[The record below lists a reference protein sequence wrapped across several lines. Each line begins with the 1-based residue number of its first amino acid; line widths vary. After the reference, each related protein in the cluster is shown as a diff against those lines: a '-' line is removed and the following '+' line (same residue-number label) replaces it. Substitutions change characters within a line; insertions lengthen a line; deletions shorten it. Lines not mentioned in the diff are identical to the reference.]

1 MSEPLLPGTLGRPAA
16 AHRHRTPRSYMQGV
30 HRLLLPA
37 GLRRLA
43 RTLRRPG
50 GVPPQSG
57 PAGRERTGGRTAAPS
72 GLTDREEQLLATVPG
87 LIRHRGRLATVRDDL
102 LPADAR
108 TASLRAVAEALEAAA
123 VPYGLVPDGELVH
136 RVAIAPGDRAAALK
150 ACAAA
155 CTGLPL
161 YARLLTADGEAGDV
175 LAEDLPAAV
184 EAAENGPPGGTAAAE
199 GRGTDGTQRARVRA
213 VRIHRPVVT
222 SGRTLVYGPETGCDL
237 EFWEVPD
244 SGEGALAVLRE
255 TPYGWWVPS
264 LAASTT
270 RRIDDREYPVVDC
283 FSSRFPDDIDF
294 PIDAVI
300 TWVDAADPAWRH
312 RRDRAAEA
320 EAGSGRPHRPSG
332 AGAIDDM
339 AETAE
344 TAHTAGTAGI
354 DLAENRYRDRGEL
367 RYCLRSIAA
376 YAPWVRRVFLVTDD
390 QAPAWLTADHPRI
403 TVIDHRELS
412 TEPAAPEVFNSHAI
426 ESRLH
431 HIPGL
436 AEHFLY
442 FNDDIFLGRPQRPQN
457 YFLPSGLPK
466 VFHDWRAVDPGSR
479 AGDDVFTSSQKV
491 TRQAVEEAVGRTY
504 PHILAHTPYPLT
516 RSAFTRVEE
525 LLPGRLAATA
535 RSVFRSAD
543 DLAPVTLAAHVAL
556 AEGHAVEGH
565 LTHTYVSTARRDE
578 IERLP
583 QLAAERGHDAFCL
596 ADDEDPAG
604 HEEGGLSATQQ
615 HNVVAA
621 FLEAYFPVSS
631 PFEKAQPAPPGSEP
645 SRSCD

>member
-1 MSEPLLPGTLGRPAA
+1 M
-16 AHRHRTPRSYMQGV
+16 
-30 HRLLLPA
+30 PA

-50 GVPPQSG
+50 GVAPQPG
-57 PAGRERTGGRTAAPS
+57 PAGRERIGGRTPSSS
-72 GLTDREEQLLATVPG
+72 GLTSREEELLATVPG
-87 LIRHRGRLATVRDDL
+87 LIQHCGRLVTVRDDL

-108 TASLRAVAEALEAAA
+108 AASLRSVAEALEAAA
-123 VPYGLVPDGELVH
+123 VSYGLVPDGELIH

-155 CTGLPL
+155 FTGLPV
-161 YARLLTADGEAGDV
+161 YARLLTTDGEAGHV

-184 EAAENGPPGGTAAAE
+184 ESVESGE
-199 GRGTDGTQRARVRA
+199 DGKEQAHTARVRA
-213 VRIHRPVVT
+213 VRVHRPVIT
-222 SGRTLVYGPETGCDL
+222 SGRTLKYGPETGCDL

-294 PIDAVI
+294 PVDAVI

-312 RRDRAAEA
+312 RRDRAAQA
-320 EAGSGRPHRPSG
+320 EAGSGHPSERDESDES
-332 AGAIDDM
+332 AGIG
-339 AETAE
+339 E
-344 TAHTAGTAGI
+344 GAGI

-376 YAPWVRRVFLVTDD
+376 YAPWVRRIFLVTDD
-390 QAPAWLTADHPRI
+390 QAPAWLAAGHPRI
-403 TVIDHRELS
+403 TVVDHRELS
-412 TEPAAPEVFNSHAI
+412 TEPAAPAVFNSHAI

-466 VFHDWRAVDPGSR
+466 VVHDRRAVDPGSR

-516 RSAFTRVEE
+516 RSAFARVEE

-543 DLAPVTLAAHVAL
+543 DLAPVTLAAHLAL
-556 AEGHAVEGH
+556 AEGHAVEGD
-565 LTHTYVSTARRDE
+565 LTHTYVSTARRSE

-583 QLAAERGHDAFCL
+583 DLAAGRGHDAFCL
-596 ADDEDPAG
+596 ADDEDPEG
-604 HEEGGLSATQQ
+604 PDGGGLSATQQ
-615 HNVVAA
+615 HNVVTA
-621 FLEAYFPVSS
+621 FLEAYFPVPS
-631 PFEKAQPAPPGSEP
+631 PFEQQRPAPSGTEP
-645 SRSCD
+645 SRRID

>member
-1 MSEPLLPGTLGRPAA
+1 
-16 AHRHRTPRSYMQGV
+16 MQGV

-57 PAGRERTGGRTAAPS
+57 PAGRERIGARIPSSS
-72 GLTDREEQLLATVPG
+72 GLTSREAELLASVPG
-87 LIRHRGRLATVRDDL
+87 LVRHCGRLVTVRDDL

-108 TASLRAVAEALEAAA
+108 TASLRSVAEALEAAA
-123 VPYGLVPDGELVH
+123 VPYGLVPDGGLVH

-155 CTGLPL
+155 FAGLPV

-184 EAAENGPPGGTAAAE
+184 ESVETGK
-199 GRGTDGTQRARVRA
+199 DGVDGKESAHTARVRA
-213 VRIHRPVVT
+213 VRVHRPVIT
-222 SGRTLVYGPETGCDL
+222 SGRTLRYGPETGCDL
-237 EFWEVPD
+237 EFWEAPD

-300 TWVDAADPAWRH
+300 TWVDAADPAWRR
-312 RRDRAAEA
+312 RRDQAAEA
-320 EAGSGRPHRPSG
+320 EAGSGHPSG
-332 AGAIDDM
+332 ADQTG
-339 AETAE
+339 
-344 TAHTAGTAGI
+344 GI

-376 YAPWVRRVFLVTDD
+376 YAPWVRRIFLVTDD
-390 QAPAWLTADHPRI
+390 QAPAWLAADHPHI

-412 TEPAAPEVFNSHAI
+412 TEPAAPAVFNSHAI

-431 HIPGL
+431 RIPGL

-466 VFHDWRAVDPGSR
+466 VFHDWRAVDPGGR

-516 RSAFTRVEE
+516 RSAFARVEE

-543 DLAPVTLAAHVAL
+543 DLAPVTLAAHLAL
-556 AEGHAVEGH
+556 AEGHAVEGD
-565 LTHTYVSTARRDE
+565 LAHTYVSTARRSE

-583 QLAAERGHDAFCL
+583 DLADERGHDAFCL
-596 ADDEDPAG
+596 ADDEDPDGPGEGGAG
-604 HEEGGLSATQQ
+604 GGLSAAQQ
-615 HNVVAA
+615 HNVVTA
-621 FLEAYFPVSS
+621 FLEAYFPVPS
-631 PFEKAQPAPPGSEP
+631 PFEQQQSAPSGSE
-645 SRSCD
+645 

>member
-1 MSEPLLPGTLGRPAA
+1 MS
-16 AHRHRTPRSYMQGV
+16 
-30 HRLLLPA
+30 A

-50 GVPPQSG
+50 AVPPQPG
-57 PAGRERTGGRTAAPS
+57 PAGRERVGGGLPASS
-72 GLTDREEQLLATVPG
+72 GLTSREEELLATVPG
-87 LIRHRGRLATVRDDL
+87 LIRHCGRLVTVRDDL
-102 LPADAR
+102 LPADAPA
-108 TASLRAVAEALEAAA
+108 ASLRSVADALEAAA
-123 VPYGLVPDGELVH
+123 VSYGLVPDGGLVH

-155 CTGLPL
+155 FAGLPV
-161 YARLLTADGEAGDV
+161 YARLLTADGEAGEV

-184 EAAENGPPGGTAAAE
+184 ESLET
-199 GRGTDGTQRARVRA
+199 GRDGKDGKEPARTARVRA
-213 VRIHRPVVT
+213 VRVHQPVIT
-222 SGRTLVYGPETGCDL
+222 SGRTLKYGPETGCDL

-264 LAASTT
+264 LAASTN

-312 RRDRAAEA
+312 RRDQAAEA
-320 EAGSGRPHRPSG
+320 EAGSGRPTG
-332 AGAIDDM
+332 ID
-339 AETAE
+339 
-344 TAHTAGTAGI
+344 GTGGTGGI

-390 QAPAWLTADHPRI
+390 QAPAWLAADHPRI

-412 TEPAAPEVFNSHAI
+412 TEPAAPAVFNSHAI

-516 RSAFTRVEE
+516 RSAFARAEE

-543 DLAPVTLAAHVAL
+543 DLAPVTLAAHLAL
-556 AEGHAVEGH
+556 AEGHAVEGD
-565 LTHTYVSTARRDE
+565 LTHTYVSTARRSE

-583 QLAAERGHDAFCL
+583 DLAADRGHDAFCL
-596 ADDEDPAG
+596 ADDEDPDGPDEGGAG
-604 HEEGGLSATQQ
+604 DGLSATHQ
-615 HNVVAA
+615 HNVVTA
-621 FLEAYFPVSS
+621 FLEAYFPVPS
-631 PFEKAQPAPPGSEP
+631 PFERQRPAPSGTAP
-645 SRSCD
+645 SRLASG

>member
-1 MSEPLLPGTLGRPAA
+1 M
-16 AHRHRTPRSYMQGV
+16 
-30 HRLLLPA
+30 PA

-50 GVPPQSG
+50 GVPPQPG
-57 PAGRERTGGRTAAPS
+57 PAARERIGGRTPPSS
-72 GLTDREEQLLATVPG
+72 GLTSREEELLATVPG
-87 LIRHRGRLATVRDDL
+87 LIQHCGRLVTVRDDL

-108 TASLRAVAEALEAAA
+108 AASLRSVAEALEAAA
-123 VPYGLVPDGELVH
+123 VPYGLVPDGGLIH

-155 CTGLPL
+155 FTGLPV
-161 YARLLTADGEAGDV
+161 YARLVTADGAAGHV

-184 EAAENGPPGGTAAAE
+184 ESVETGKD
-199 GRGTDGTQRARVRA
+199 GRDGKEPAHTARVRA
-213 VRIHRPVVT
+213 VRVHRPVIT
-222 SGRTLVYGPETGCDL
+222 SGRTLKYGPETGCDL

-320 EAGSGRPHRPSG
+320 EAGSGHPSE
-332 AGAIDDM
+332 ID
-339 AETAE
+339 ES
-344 TAHTAGTAGI
+344 GGI

-376 YAPWVRRVFLVTDD
+376 YAPWVRRIFLVTDD
-390 QAPAWLTADHPRI
+390 QAPAWLAADHPRI
-403 TVIDHRELS
+403 TVVDHRELS
-412 TEPAAPEVFNSHAI
+412 MEPAAPAVFNSHAI

-457 YFLPSGLPK
+457 YFLPSGLAK

-491 TRQAVEEAVGRTY
+491 TRQAVEEAIGRTY

-516 RSAFTRVEE
+516 RSAFARVEE
-525 LLPGRLAATA
+525 LLPGRLAVTA

-543 DLAPVTLAAHVAL
+543 DLAPVTLASHLAL
-556 AEGHAVEGH
+556 AEGRAVEGD
-565 LTHTYVSTARRDE
+565 LTHTYVSTARRSE

-583 QLAAERGHDAFCL
+583 DLAAERGHDAFCL
-596 ADDEDPAG
+596 ADDEDPDGPGEGGAG
-604 HEEGGLSATQQ
+604 GGLSATQQ
-615 HNVVAA
+615 HNVVTA
-621 FLEAYFPVSS
+621 FLEAYFPVPS
-631 PFEKAQPAPPGSEP
+631 PFEQQRPVPSGTGPARLS
-645 SRSCD
+645 D

>member
-1 MSEPLLPGTLGRPAA
+1 
-16 AHRHRTPRSYMQGV
+16 MQGV
-30 HRLLLPA
+30 PRLLLPA

-43 RTLRRPG
+43 RTLRRAG
-50 GVPPQSG
+50 GVPPQPG
-57 PAGRERTGGRTAAPS
+57 PAGRERIGGRTAAPS
-72 GLTDREEQLLATVPG
+72 GLTAREEELLATVPG
-87 LIRHRGRLATVRDDL
+87 LIHHRDRLATVRDDL

-108 TASLRAVAEALEAAA
+108 AATLRSVAEALEAAA
-123 VPYGLVPDGELVH
+123 VSYGLVPDGGLVH

-155 CTGLPL
+155 FTGLPV
-161 YARLLTADGEAGDV
+161 YARLLTADGEAGDA

-184 EAAENGPPGGTAAAE
+184 ESAETAGARDAKDAKDAKAATH
-199 GRGTDGTQRARVRA
+199 TARVRA
-213 VRIHRPVVT
+213 VRVHQPIIT
-222 SGRTLVYGPETGCDL
+222 SGRTLAYGPETGCDL

-264 LAASTT
+264 LAASAT

-312 RRDRAAEA
+312 RRDQAAEA
-320 EAGSGRPHRPSG
+320 EAGSGHSSG
-332 AGAIDDM
+332 ID
-339 AETAE
+339 ETD
-344 TAHTAGTAGI
+344 GIDGIDGIGGI

-376 YAPWVRRVFLVTDD
+376 YAPWIRRIFLVTDD
-390 QAPAWLTADHPRI
+390 QAPAWLAAGHPRI

-412 TEPAAPEVFNSHAI
+412 TEPAAPAVFNSHAI

-457 YFLPSGLPK
+457 FFLPSGLPK

-535 RSVFRSAD
+535 CSVFRSAD
-543 DLAPVTLAAHVAL
+543 DIAPVTLAAHLAL
-556 AEGHAVEGH
+556 AEGHAVEGD
-565 LTHTYVSTARRDE
+565 LTHTYVSTARRGE

-583 QLAAERGHDAFCL
+583 DLAAERRHDAFCL
-596 ADDEDPAG
+596 ADDEDPDGPDAG
-604 HEEGGLSATQQ
+604 GAGGGLSATQQ

-621 FLEAYFPVSS
+621 FLEAYFPVPS
-631 PFEKAQPAPPGSEP
+631 PFENPQPAPSGNDS
-645 SRSCD
+645 SRPVA

>member
-1 MSEPLLPGTLGRPAA
+1 
-16 AHRHRTPRSYMQGV
+16 MQGV

-43 RTLRRPG
+43 RTLRHPG
-50 GVPPQSG
+50 GVPPQPG
-57 PAGRERTGGRTAAPS
+57 PAGRERIGGRIPPSS
-72 GLTDREEQLLATVPG
+72 GLTAREEELLATVPG
-87 LIRHRGRLATVRDDL
+87 LIRHCGRLVTVRDDL

-108 TASLRAVAEALEAAA
+108 TASLRSVAEALEGAA

-150 ACAAA
+150 ACAVAF
-155 CTGLPL
+155 TGLPV
-161 YARLLTADGEAGDV
+161 YARLLTADGDAGDV
-175 LAEDLPAAV
+175 LAEDLPTAV
-184 EAAENGPPGGTAAAE
+184 ESAETAGGKDGKGAAHTAC
-199 GRGTDGTQRARVRA
+199 VRA
-213 VRIHRPVVT
+213 VRIHRPVIT
-222 SGRTLVYGPETGCDL
+222 SGRTLTYGRESGCDL

-300 TWVDAADPAWRH
+300 TWVDAADPAWRR
-312 RRDRAAEA
+312 RRDRAAKA
-320 EAGSGRPHRPSG
+320 EGGSRRPSG
-332 AGAIDDM
+332 IDD
-339 AETAE
+339 
-344 TAHTAGTAGI
+344 TAGI

-376 YAPWVRRVFLVTDD
+376 YAPWVRRIFLVTDD
-390 QAPAWLTADHPRI
+390 QAPAWLAADHPHI

-412 TEPAAPEVFNSHAI
+412 TEPTAPEVFNSHAI

-466 VFHDWRAVDPGSR
+466 VFHDRRAVDPGSR

-535 RSVFRSAD
+535 RSVFRSAE
-543 DLAPVTLAAHVAL
+543 DLAPVTLAAHLAL
-556 AEGHAVEGH
+556 AEGLAVEGD
-565 LTHTYVSTARRDE
+565 LAHTYVSTARRAE

-583 QLAAERGHDAFCL
+583 DLAAERGHDAFCL
-596 ADDEDPAG
+596 ADDEDPEGRDEGGAG
-604 HEEGGLSATQQ
+604 GGLSATQQ
-615 HNVVAA
+615 HHVVAA
-621 FLEAYFPVSS
+621 FLEAYFPVPS
-631 PFEKAQPAPPGSEP
+631 PFEQQPAPSGTEP
-645 SRSCD
+645 ARG

>member
-1 MSEPLLPGTLGRPAA
+1 
-16 AHRHRTPRSYMQGV
+16 MQGV

-43 RTLRRPG
+43 RMLRRPG
-50 GVPPQSG
+50 GVPPQPG
-57 PAGRERTGGRTAAPS
+57 PAARERIGGPTPPS
-72 GLTDREEQLLATVPG
+72 GGLTSREEELLARVPG
-87 LIRHRGRLATVRDDL
+87 LLRHCGRLVTVRDDL

-108 TASLRAVAEALEAAA
+108 TASLRSVAEALEEAA
-123 VPYGLVPDGELVH
+123 VPYGLVPDGGLTH

-155 CTGLPL
+155 FTGLPV

-184 EAAENGPPGGTAAAE
+184 ESAESADTGKE
-199 GRGTDGTQRARVRA
+199 DGKDGKDGKDGEEPEHTARVRA
-213 VRIHRPVVT
+213 VRVHRPVIT
-222 SGRTLVYGPETGCDL
+222 SGRTLKYGPETGCDL
-237 EFWEVPD
+237 EFWEAPD

-270 RRIDDREYPVVDC
+270 RRIGDREYPVVDC
-283 FSSRFPDDIDF
+283 FASRFPDDIDF

-320 EAGSGRPHRPSG
+320 EAGAGRPSG
-332 AGAIDDM
+332 SDWPAGA
-339 AETAE
+339 
-344 TAHTAGTAGI
+344 AGI

-390 QAPAWLTADHPRI
+390 QAPAWLAVDHPGV
-403 TVIDHRELS
+403 TVIDHSELS
-412 TEPAAPEVFNSHAI
+412 MEPAAPAVFNSHAI

-516 RSAFTRVEE
+516 RSAFARVEE

-543 DLAPVTLAAHVAL
+543 DLAPVTLAAHLAL
-556 AEGHAVEGH
+556 AEGHAVEGD
-565 LTHTYVSTARRDE
+565 LAHTYVSTARRSE

-583 QLAAERGHDAFCL
+583 DLAAERGHDAFCL
-596 ADDEDPAG
+596 ADDEEP
-604 HEEGGLSATQQ
+604 EGPGGGGGGGALSAAQQ
-615 HNVVAA
+615 HNVVTA
-621 FLEAYFPVSS
+621 FLEAYFPVPS
-631 PFEKAQPAPPGSEP
+631 PFEEQRPAPSGGG
-645 SRSCD
+645 

>member
-1 MSEPLLPGTLGRPAA
+1 
-16 AHRHRTPRSYMQGV
+16 MQGV
-30 HRLLLPA
+30 PRLLLPA

-43 RTLRRPG
+43 RTLRRAG
-50 GVPPQSG
+50 GVPPQPG
-57 PAGRERTGGRTAAPS
+57 PAGRERIGGRTPAPS
-72 GLTDREEQLLATVPG
+72 GLTAREEELLATVPG
-87 LIRHRGRLATVRDDL
+87 LIHHRGRLATVRDDL

-108 TASLRAVAEALEAAA
+108 TASLRSVAEALEAAG

-155 CTGLPL
+155 LTGLPV

-184 EAAENGPPGGTAAAE
+184 ESAESADA
-199 GRGTDGTQRARVRA
+199 RGASGAGSGAKDATHTARVRA
-213 VRIHRPVVT
+213 VRIHQPIIT
-222 SGRTLVYGPETGCDL
+222 SGRTLSYGPETGCDL
-237 EFWEVPD
+237 EFWEIPD

-264 LAASTT
+264 LAASAS

-320 EAGSGRPHRPSG
+320 EAGTGRSSGTDRTDRT
-332 AGAIDDM
+332 D
-339 AETAE
+339 
-344 TAHTAGTAGI
+344 GTDGTDGTGGVPGI

-376 YAPWVRRVFLVTDD
+376 YAPWVRRIFLVTDD
-390 QAPAWLTADHPRI
+390 QAPAWLAADHPDI

-412 TEPAAPEVFNSHAI
+412 TEPAAPAVFNSHAI

-543 DLAPVTLAAHVAL
+543 DIAPVTLTAHLAL
-556 AEGHAVEGH
+556 AEGHAVEGD
-565 LTHTYVSTARRDE
+565 LAHTYVSTARRSE

-583 QLAAERGHDAFCL
+583 DLAAERGHDAFCL
-596 ADDEDPAG
+596 ADDEDPDEPDEGGAG
-604 HEEGGLSATQQ
+604 GGLSATQQ
-615 HNVVAA
+615 HNVVTA
-621 FLEAYFPVSS
+621 FLEAYFPVPS
-631 PFEKAQPAPPGSEP
+631 PFEKSQSTPTGNDS
-645 SRSCD
+645 SRPVD

>member
-1 MSEPLLPGTLGRPAA
+1 M
-16 AHRHRTPRSYMQGV
+16 
-30 HRLLLPA
+30 PA

-50 GVPPQSG
+50 GVPPQPG
-57 PAGRERTGGRTAAPS
+57 PAGRERTGGRTPPSS
-72 GLTDREEQLLATVPG
+72 GLTSREEELLATVPG
-87 LIRHRGRLATVRDDL
+87 LIRHRGRLVTVRDDL
-102 LPADAR
+102 LPADAPA
-108 TASLRAVAEALEAAA
+108 ASLRSVAEALEAAA

-155 CTGLPL
+155 FTGLPV
-161 YARLLTADGEAGDV
+161 YARLLTADGEAGHV

-184 EAAENGPPGGTAAAE
+184 ESVETGKD
-199 GRGTDGTQRARVRA
+199 GRDGKEPAHTARVRA
-213 VRIHRPVVT
+213 VRVHRPVIT
-222 SGRTLVYGPETGCDL
+222 SGRTLRYGPETGCDL
-237 EFWEVPD
+237 EFWELPD

-264 LAASTT
+264 LAATTT
-270 RRIDDREYPVVDC
+270 RRVDDREYPVVDC

-300 TWVDAADPAWRH
+300 TWVDAADPAWRR

-320 EAGSGRPHRPSG
+320 EAGSGHPS
-332 AGAIDDM
+332 
-339 AETAE
+339 ETDR
-344 TAHTAGTAGI
+344 TGGTGGI

-376 YAPWVRRVFLVTDD
+376 YAPWVRRIFLVTDD
-390 QAPAWLTADHPRI
+390 QAPAWLAAGHPRI

-412 TEPAAPEVFNSHAI
+412 TEPAAPAVFNSHAI

-466 VFHDWRAVDPGSR
+466 VFHDRRAVDPGSR

-516 RSAFTRVEE
+516 RSAFARVEE

-543 DLAPVTLAAHVAL
+543 DLAPVTLAAHLAL
-556 AEGHAVEGH
+556 AEGHAVEGD
-565 LTHTYVSTARRDE
+565 LAHTYVSTARRSE

-583 QLAAERGHDAFCL
+583 DLAAERGHDAFCL
-596 ADDEDPAG
+596 ADDEDPDG
-604 HEEGGLSATQQ
+604 PGEGGAGGGLPATQQ
-615 HNVVAA
+615 HNVVTA
-621 FLEAYFPVSS
+621 FLEAYFPVPS
-631 PFEKAQPAPPGSEP
+631 PFEQQRPAPSATEP
-645 SRSCD
+645 SRLTG

>member
-1 MSEPLLPGTLGRPAA
+1 MS
-16 AHRHRTPRSYMQGV
+16 
-30 HRLLLPA
+30 A

-50 GVPPQSG
+50 GVPPQPG
-57 PAGRERTGGRTAAPS
+57 PAGREHVGGGLPASS
-72 GLTDREEQLLATVPG
+72 GLTSREEELLATVPG
-87 LIRHRGRLATVRDDL
+87 LIRHCGRLVTVRDDL
-102 LPADAR
+102 LPADAPA
-108 TASLRAVAEALEAAA
+108 ASLRSVAEALEAAA
-123 VPYGLVPDGELVH
+123 VSYGLVPDGGLVH

-155 CTGLPL
+155 FTGLPV
-161 YARLLTADGEAGDV
+161 YARLLTADGEAGEV

-184 EAAENGPPGGTAAAE
+184 ESVESVET
-199 GRGTDGTQRARVRA
+199 GRDGKDGKEPARTARVRA
-213 VRIHRPVVT
+213 VRVHRPVIT
-222 SGRTLVYGPETGCDL
+222 SGRTLKYGPETGCDL

-264 LAASTT
+264 LAASTN

-312 RRDRAAEA
+312 RRDQAAEA
-320 EAGSGRPHRPSG
+320 EAGSGRPTG
-332 AGAIDDM
+332 ID
-339 AETAE
+339 
-344 TAHTAGTAGI
+344 GTDGTGGI

-390 QAPAWLTADHPRI
+390 QAPAWLAADHPRI

-412 TEPAAPEVFNSHAI
+412 TEPAAPAVFNSHAI

-516 RSAFTRVEE
+516 RSAFARAEE

-543 DLAPVTLAAHVAL
+543 DLAPVTLAAHLAL
-556 AEGHAVEGH
+556 AEGHAVEGD
-565 LTHTYVSTARRDE
+565 LTHTYVSTARRSA

-583 QLAAERGHDAFCL
+583 DLAADRGHDAFCL
-596 ADDEDPAG
+596 ADDEDPDGPDEGGAG
-604 HEEGGLSATQQ
+604 GGLSATHQ
-615 HNVVAA
+615 HNVVTA
-621 FLEAYFPVSS
+621 FLEAYFPVPS
-631 PFEKAQPAPPGSEP
+631 PFERQRTAPSGTAP
-645 SRSCD
+645 SRLAPG